1 MPTVA
6 IGKRTRGKNS
16 QMIVYSGKAS
26 LLALLDEA
34 EDSYLNLF
42 DEAARH
48 GWIDGA
54 RAVEFEESLS
64 HLAIKYDVPQA

>member
-1 MPTVA
+1 MPTLT
-6 IGKRTRGKNS
+6 IGKRTRGNKS
-16 QMIVYSGKAS
+16 HMIGYSGKAS

-34 EDSYLNLF
+34 ETSYLNLF

-64 HLAIKYDVPQA
+64 HLAIKYNVPQA